1 MASLNS
7 SLVTSSSTS
16 SLSSTSSSSNAL
28 AVNDPNR
35 PAIYR
40 KFQFTDLV
48 NNNNKWWEVRWWTN
62 GTMTTHYGRVG
73 DSGQETTKTGI
84 SESAVLSKISEKVR
98 KGYEEIDLHVPTV
111 QVIADE
117 VDKKQDAANQL
128 ALRAIDQSILSLI
141 NVIFSEAGE
150 SISQYLAVGVDALSQ
165 VQIAAGR
172 KLLFEAQDYMRS
184 GDKASMVNA
193 ITSYFKKIPTILP
206 RRIDIDAT
214 VDWFIKSIAEQEDR
228 LQQLETAL
236 ISLQVTKVDNSVMS
250 QYSSLGAE
258 ISVIP
263 GYDKRYEIIDRYVT
277 DTLMNHRGNTI
288 KAIYGVKI
296 PNERQNYIDNDFGK
310 ENIVHLFHGTNNK
323 NLRHILRT
331 GLIVPRVYTNGRRFG
346 AGIYLADRAAKS
358 LNYTAKVNRAAPTFL
373 FITDAAIGNPSKMNG
388 SDSSLNQAPP
398 GYHSVWGY
406 DSYGGHDEFIL
417 YRTEQQT
424 IRAIIE
430 FNR

>member
-1 MASLNS
+1 MATTNSLA
-7 SLVTSSSTS
+7 T
-16 SLSSTSSSSNAL
+16 TSSSSLAL
-28 AVNDPNR
+28 NDPNK

-62 GTMTTHYGRVG
+62 GTMTTTYGRVG
-73 DSGQETTKTGI
+73 DAGQETTKTGI
-84 SESAVLSKISEKVR
+84 SESGVQSKISEKLR
-98 KGYEEIDLHVPTV
+98 KGYEEINLHVPTV

-117 VDKKQDAANQL
+117 ADKAQDAQNQL
-128 ALRAIDQSILSLI
+128 ALKAVDQSILNLI

-165 VQIAAGR
+165 TQIAAGR

-184 GDKASMVNA
+184 GDKTNLVST
-193 ITSYFKKIPTILP
+193 ITSYFKKVPTILP

-250 QYSSLGAE
+250 QYNSLGAE
-258 ISVIP
+258 INIIP
-263 GYDKRYEIIDRYVT
+263 GYDKRYEIINDYVIN
-277 DTLMNHRGNTI
+277 TLMNHRGNTI
-288 KAIYGVKI
+288 KSIYSVKI
-296 PNERQNYIDNDFGK
+296 PNERQAYLSNDFGK
-310 ENIVHLFHGTNNK
+310 ENVVHLFHGTNNK

-358 LNYTAKVNRAAPTFL
+358 LNYTAKVNRSAPTFL
-373 FITDAAIGNPSKMNG
+373 FITDADIGNPSKMNG
-388 SDSSLNQAPP
+388 SDSSLNKAPN

>member
-1 MASLNS
+1 MATTNSLA
-7 SLVTSSSTS
+7 T
-16 SLSSTSSSSNAL
+16 TSSSSLAL
-28 AVNDPNR
+28 NDPSK

-62 GTMTTHYGRVG
+62 GTMTTTYGRVG
-73 DSGQETTKTGI
+73 DAGQETTKTGI
-84 SESAVLSKISEKVR
+84 SESGVQSKISEKLR
-98 KGYEEIDLHVPTV
+98 KGYEEINLHVPTV

-117 VDKKQDAANQL
+117 ADKAQDAQNQL
-128 ALRAIDQSILSLI
+128 ALKAVDQSILNLI

-165 VQIAAGR
+165 TQIAAGR

-184 GDKASMVNA
+184 GDKTNLVST
-193 ITSYFKKIPTILP
+193 ITSYFKKVPTILP

-250 QYSSLGAE
+250 RYNSLGAE
-258 ISVIP
+258 INIIP
-263 GYDKRYEIIDRYVT
+263 GYDKRYEIINDYVIN
-277 DTLMNHRGNTI
+277 TLMNHRGNTI
-288 KAIYGVKI
+288 KSIYSVKI
-296 PNERQNYIDNDFGK
+296 PNERQAYLSNDFGK
-310 ENIVHLFHGTNNK
+310 ENVVHLFHGTNNK

-358 LNYTAKVNRAAPTFL
+358 LNYTAKVNRSAPTFL
-373 FITDAAIGNPSKMNG
+373 FITDADIGNPSKMNG
-388 SDSSLNQAPP
+388 SDSSLNKAPN

>member
-1 MASLNS
+1 MTNSTNSLAT
-7 SLVTSSSTS
+7 TSPNT
-16 SLSSTSSSSNAL
+16 L
-28 AVNDPNR
+28 AVNDPNK

-40 KFQFTDLV
+40 KFQYTDLV

-62 GTMTTHYGRVG
+62 GTMTTNYGRVG
-73 DSGQETTKTGI
+73 DPGQETTKTGI
-84 SESAVLSKISEKVR
+84 SESGVLAKISEKTR

-117 VDKKQDAANQL
+117 ADKAKEAEKET
-128 ALRAIDQSILSLI
+128 ALKAIDQSILNLI

-165 VQIAAGR
+165 AQIQAGR
-172 KLLFEAQDYMRS
+172 KLLFEAQDFMRN
-184 GDKASMVNA
+184 GDKPNMVAA
-193 ITSYFKKIPTILP
+193 IQSYFKKIPTILP
-206 RRIDIDAT
+206 RRIDVDAV
-214 VDWFIKSIAEQEDR
+214 VDHFIKSIAEQEDR

-236 ISLQVTKVDNSVMS
+236 ISLQVTKVDTSVMS
-250 QYSSLGAE
+250 QYNSLGAE
-258 ISVIP
+258 ITIIP
-263 GYDKRYEIIDRYVT
+263 GYDKRYEIIDNYVQT
-277 DTLMNHRGNTI
+277 TLMNHRGRTI
-288 KAIYGVKI
+288 KAIYGIKI
-296 PNERQNYIDNDFGK
+296 PTERQAYLDNDFGK

-331 GLIVPRVYTNGRRFG
+331 GLIVPRVYSNGRRFG

-358 LNYTAKVNRAAPTFL
+358 LNYTSTVNRAAPTFL
-373 FITDAAIGNPSKMNG
+373 FITDAAIGNPSRMNG
-388 SDSSLNQAPP
+388 SDSSLNAAPN

-406 DSYGGHDEFIL
+406 DSYGGHDEFIV
-417 YRTEQQT
+417 YKTQQQT

>member
-1 MASLNS
+1 MATTNSLA
-7 SLVTSSSTS
+7 T
-16 SLSSTSSSSNAL
+16 TSSSSLAL
-28 AVNDPNR
+28 NDPNK

-62 GTMTTHYGRVG
+62 GTMTSTSGRVG
-73 DSGQETTKTGI
+73 DAGQETTKTGI
-84 SESAVLSKISEKVR
+84 SESGVQSKISEKLR
-98 KGYEEIDLHVPTV
+98 KGYEEINLHVPTV

-117 VDKKQDAANQL
+117 ADKAQDAQNQL
-128 ALRAIDQSILSLI
+128 ALKAVDQSILNLI

-165 VQIAAGR
+165 TQIAAGR

-184 GDKASMVNA
+184 GDKTNLVST
-193 ITSYFKKIPTILP
+193 ITSYFKKVPTILP

-250 QYSSLGAE
+250 QYNSLGAE
-258 ISVIP
+258 INIIP
-263 GYDKRYEIIDRYVT
+263 GYDKRYEIINDYVIN
-277 DTLMNHRGNTI
+277 TLMNHRGNTI
-288 KAIYGVKI
+288 KSIYSVKI
-296 PNERQNYIDNDFGK
+296 PNERQAYLSNDFGK
-310 ENIVHLFHGTNNK
+310 ENVVHLFHGTNNK

-358 LNYTAKVNRAAPTFL
+358 LNYTAKVNRSAPTFL
-373 FITDAAIGNPSKMNG
+373 FITDADIGNPSKMNG
-388 SDSSLNQAPP
+388 SDSSLNKAPN